1 MNIQLDIF
9 KYWIWKYTESMD
21 YRGELVVISSNY
33 KTGGG
38 VDSRLFFRGA
48 FSFAVM
54 FLMTTL
60 PKSSDGD
67 AAVF

>member
-1 MNIQLDIF
+1 
-9 KYWIWKYTESMD
+9 MD